1 MPDEVTL
8 KRSYDPETVRHQYAH
23 VAWFYDAWGRL
34 TEDKALRLLLEKAAI
49 RDGSDILEVAVG
61 TGRLFARM
69 AALNPSGHMTG
80 VDLSPDML
88 AYARRRMARQS
99 PAAGYD
105 LREASA
111 YALPFEDAR
120 FDLVANSYMLDLL
133 PVADHP
139 RLLAEF
145 ARVRRPGGCLMLA
158 WFSQG
163 THWYNRVWPW
173 LAKHFPALLTDC
185 RPVRLEDA
193 VKAAGFHILFRQE
206 ISQMTFPSTVLIAEK
221 AGGEAVTRL
230 P

>member
-1 MPDEVTL
+1 MPDQATL
-8 KRSYDPETVRHQYAH
+8 KRSFDPDTVRRQYAH

-34 TEDKALRLLLEKAAI
+34 TEDKALGLLLEKAII

-69 AALNPSGHMTG
+69 AALNLSGHMTG
-80 VDLSPDML
+80 VDLSSDML
-88 AYARRRMARQS
+88 AYARRRMARQKNVGS
-99 PAAGYD
+99 YD

-111 YALPFEDAR
+111 YDLPFEDAS

-145 ARVRRPGGCLMLA
+145 ARVLRPGGRLMLA
-158 WFSQG
+158 WFSEG
-163 THWYNRVWPW
+163 THWYNRLWLW

-193 VKAAGFHILFRQE
+193 VTAAGFHILDRQDV
-206 ISQMTFPSTVLIAEK
+206 SQMTFPSTILVAEK
-221 AGGEAVTRL
+221 KV
-230 P
+230 